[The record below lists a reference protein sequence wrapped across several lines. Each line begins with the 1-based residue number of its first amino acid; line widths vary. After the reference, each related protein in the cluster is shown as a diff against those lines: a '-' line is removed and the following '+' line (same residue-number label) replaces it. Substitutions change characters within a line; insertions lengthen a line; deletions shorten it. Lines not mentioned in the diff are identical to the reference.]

1 MKNTDSTDWL
11 PYSWFVIE
19 LLVLYLVYWSVFRIK
34 KISDECKI
42 AISISIICLCY
53 FLMVYLKLPI
63 YLWRSTPAFALGLI
77 YKLYESQILRQ
88 GKRMMLLVAIIA
100 LIQFAV
106 ANVLNFKELNFL
118 FICVM
123 VFGIFSLFQV
133 KNDRLV
139 LFFSKIS
146 FEMYL
151 VQSIA
156 IGAVGLLHL
165 GSSCLYCLLVI
176 ALDIVLAML
185 LSKFSIFMKGCL
197 NN

>member
-1 MKNTDSTDWL
+1 
-11 PYSWFVIE
+11 
-19 LLVLYLVYWSVFRIK
+19 
-34 KISDECKI
+34 
-42 AISISIICLCY
+42 
-53 FLMVYLKLPI
+53 
-63 YLWRSTPAFALGLI
+63 
-77 YKLYESQILRQ
+77 
-88 GKRMMLLVAIIA
+88 MMLLVAIIA